1 MSTLLLRLAAPL
13 QSWGDDSKFSTRRT
27 YEIPTKSGVIGLL
40 AAALGR
46 ARNESTIDL
55 VNLRMGIRVDQ
66 PGVLLDDFQIVHWK
80 EDKTEKSEVTKRYYL
95 SDAVFLV
102 GMEFQDKVFL
112 EKLQDALFHPV
123 YPLFLG
129 RRSCPPSY
137 PLVLGIRN
145 CSLREALEQEPWL
158 AQEWRQKRL
167 SGKLRLVLENDGE
180 GTAVLHRLRDV
191 PVSFN
196 PERREYQYRY
206 IQEGGYVECSREQET
221 EHDAFGE
228 LG

>member
-13 QSWGDDSKFSTRRT
+13 QSWGDDSKFNNRRT
-27 YEIPTKSGVIGLL
+27 YSIPTKSGVLGML
-40 AAALGR
+40 AAAFGR
-46 ARNESTIDL
+46 KRDASIDDL
-55 VNLRMGIRVDQ
+55 KTLEMGVRVDQ
-66 PGVLLDDFQIVHWK
+66 EGTELDDFQMVHGK
-80 EDKTEKSEVTKRYYL
+80 KQSDITRRYYL
-95 SDAVFLV
+95 SDAIFLV
-102 GMEFQDKVFL
+102 GLYHTDEAFVRKVK
-112 EKLQDALFHPV
+112 EALLHPI

-137 PLVLGIRN
+137 PLVLGIRD
-145 CSLREALEQEPWL
+145 CPLQDALEQEPWL

-167 SGKLRLVLENDGE
+167 PGKLRLVLESDGK
-180 GTAVLHRLRDV
+180 GTEVLHRLRDV
-191 PVSFN
+191 PVSYS

-206 IQEGGYVECSREQET
+206 VRESGYVECSKEQET

>member
-13 QSWGDDSKFSTRRT
+13 QSWGDDSKFNNRRT
-27 YEIPTKSGVIGLL
+27 YSIPTKSGILGML

-46 ARNESTIDL
+46 KRDDTIDDL
-55 VNLRMGIRVDQ
+55 KKLEIGVRVDQ
-66 PGVLLDDFQIVHWK
+66 EGIELDDFQMVHGK
-80 EDKTEKSEVTKRYYL
+80 KQSDMTRRYYL
-95 SDAVFLV
+95 SDAIFLV
-102 GMEFQDKVFL
+102 GLFHFDDAFL
-112 EKLQDALFHPV
+112 SKLEEALFHPV

-137 PLVLGIRN
+137 PLVLGIRDS
-145 CSLREALEQEPWL
+145 SLQEALEKEPWL

-167 SGKLRLVLENDGE
+167 SGKLRLVLESERDT
-180 GTAVLHRLRDV
+180 TAVLHRLRDV
-191 PVSFN
+191 PVSFS

-206 IQEGGYVECSREQET
+206 IKEGGYVEFSGEQET

>member
-13 QSWGDDSKFSTRRT
+13 QSWGDDSKFNNRRT
-27 YEIPTKSGVIGLL
+27 YSIPTQSGVLGML

-46 ARNESTIDL
+46 KRNDTIDDL
-55 VNLRMGIRVDQ
+55 KTLEMGVRVDQ
-66 PGVLLDDFQIVHWK
+66 EGTELDDFQMVHGK
-80 EDKTEKSEVTKRYYL
+80 KQSDITRRYYL
-95 SDAVFLV
+95 SDAIFLV
-102 GMEFQDKVFL
+102 GLSHSEDAFL
-112 EKLQDALFHPV
+112 GKLKEALLHPV
-123 YPLFLG
+123 FPLFLG

-137 PLVLGIRN
+137 PLVLGIRD

-167 SGKLRLVLENDGE
+167 PGKLRLVLENDGD
-180 GTAVLHRLRDV
+180 GAAVLHRLKDV

-196 PERREYQYRY
+196 PEQREYRYRY
-206 IQEGGYVECSREQET
+206 IKEGGYVERSKEQET